1 MDNTINLFIFSSTKD
16 YILKIS
22 LPDTV
27 VVIFLAFLPVV
38 GVLGVVVAVVV
49 VVVVDDVVV
58 PGVVSF
64 VVVGVGVVVAAVF
77 AVGVALFFVVIVF
90 MVVGDTGVGGRVDS
104 LIQLIL
110 PFDILR
116 R

>member
-1 MDNTINLFIFSSTKD
+1 MGNTINLILFFSSTKD

-27 VVIFLAFLPVV
+27 VVIFLAFLP

-49 VVVVDDVVV
+49 VVVVVDDVV

-90 MVVGDTGVGGRVDS
+90 MVVGDTGVVGRVDS

>member
-1 MDNTINLFIFSSTKD
+1 MGNTINLILFFSSTKD

-27 VVIFLAFLPVV
+27 VVIFLAFLP
-38 GVLGVVVAVVV
+38 GVLGVVVA

-90 MVVGDTGVGGRVDS
+90 MVVGDTGVVGRVDS